1 MTFELC
7 TCTDFAEDFLYNFLN
22 IGILDT
28 FDTVSQSPVSV
39 PFSGAPVIRQLSKQ
53 RGEDGQHKVLVC
65 EAEGS
70 PKPAVS
76 WSING
81 TLVCMLTPSH
91 AHIFPSHN

>member
-7 TCTDFAEDFLYNFLN
+7 TRTYFAEDFLHNFLN
-22 IGILDT
+22 EGILGT
-28 FDTVSQSPVSV
+28 FDTVSQSRVSV
-39 PFSGAPVIRQLSKQ
+39 LFSGAPVIQKLSKQ

-81 TLVCMLTPSH
+81 TLVCMLTPLHHYS
-91 AHIFPSHN
+91 FT